1 MAARPEVAPGSS
13 GRAEEGIGIAR
24 QTRPARPARARPVR
38 RARVYASGLGYTGL
52 RLNGR
57 MVGGERERDPGYTSF
72 DRRVH
77 YVTHY
82 VTHDVTSL
90 LRQGRNAVGAIL
102 GGRPRLRRRGL
113 EDVAWADPDERL
125 RVTTRGRSR

>member
-72 DRRVH
+72 DRRVL
-77 YVTHY
+77 Y

-90 LRQGRNAVGAIL
+90 LRQGEE
-102 GGRPRLRRRGL
+102 RRGPACQAFGSW
-113 EDVAWADPDERL
+113 EIGARRHGVVAGEFDEPPPQ
-125 RVTTRGRSR
+125 